1 MTPGLRYWR
10 GARTEVLQALQTR
23 LSVRVV
29 VAEQLYEA
37 IQTVD

>member
-10 GARTEVLQALQTR
+10 GTRAEVLQALQTR